1 MFQNL
6 YSVKTPRANGVRIQ
20 LETKFQFSFMTLGI
34 HPSEIPRGSSSEGC
48 KLA

>member
-20 LETKFQFSFMTLGI
+20 LEIKFQFPFIIIGI
-34 HPSEIPRGSSSEGC
+34 YPSEIPRGSPREGC